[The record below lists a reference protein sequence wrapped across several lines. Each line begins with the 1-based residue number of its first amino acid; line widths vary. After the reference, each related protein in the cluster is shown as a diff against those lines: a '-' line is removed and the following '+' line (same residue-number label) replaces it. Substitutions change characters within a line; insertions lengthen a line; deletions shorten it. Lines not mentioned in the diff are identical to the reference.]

1 VNTKNELVCFM
12 IELRDAA
19 IEDGREDGSSLG
31 WLVAECLLAD
41 WIAL

>member
-12 IELRDAA
+12 IELREAA
-19 IEDGREDGSSLG
+19 YQDSRSDGSSLG
-31 WLVAECLLAD
+31 WWVAECLLAD